1 MVMEIGDIVINDH
14 KYSAYQYSK
23 LLLAALGEPFIC
35 F

>member
-1 MVMEIGDIVINDH
+1 MVMEIGDIDH

-23 LLLAALGEPFIC
+23 LLLAALGEPFIG